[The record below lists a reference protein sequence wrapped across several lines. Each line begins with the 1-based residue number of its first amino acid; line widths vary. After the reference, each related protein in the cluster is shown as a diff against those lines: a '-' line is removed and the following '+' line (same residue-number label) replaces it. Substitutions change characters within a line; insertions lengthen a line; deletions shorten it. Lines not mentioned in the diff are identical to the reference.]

1 MPASQTRYL
10 RGNRSLNIHI
20 KRPFMLFNIG
30 KLDGL
35 VKSRQGRHSRESGRP
50 QVIEFPGF
58 LLSRE

>member
-35 VKSRQGRHSRESGRP
+35 VKSRQGRHSRESGSP
-50 QVIEFPGF
+50 ELDDFTGFP
-58 LLSRE
+58 LSRE